1 MNKNFMKL
9 LKKAKKGD
17 KKARD
22 ELASL
27 NLGLI
32 WSVVKR
38 FNNRGYES
46 DDLFQIGSIGLL
58 KAIDKFDFSY
68 NVKFSTYAVP
78 MIMGEIRRFIRDDN
92 PIKVSR
98 SLKELAIKIKKA
110 KEYLTDI
117 LKREPTVKE
126 LSKELDISVEE
137 LVMGIESSQYPISLN
152 AATFEGDGKP
162 LYLIDQIDSNNV
174 KQNNWFDSIALKEAL
189 SRLEKTER
197 QIIVLR
203 YYKDMT
209 QTKVG
214 ELLNMTQVQVS
225 RKERKILKKIKKY
238 MS

>member
-1 MNKNFMKL
+1 MDKDFMKL

-22 ELASL
+22 KLVSL

-38 FNNRGYES
+38 FNNRGHEP

-98 SLKELAIKIKKA
+98 SLKELAIKIKQA
-110 KEYLTDI
+110 KECLTDI
-117 LKREPTVKE
+117 LEREPTIKE
-126 LSKELDISVEE
+126 LAKELNISVEE
-137 LVMGIESSQYPISLN
+137 LIMGIESSQYPMSLN
-152 AATFEGDGKP
+152 AATYEDNGSS
-162 LYLIDQIDSNNV
+162 LYLIDQIDSNKV
-174 KQNNWFDSIALKEAL
+174 RESNWFDSIALKEAL
-189 SRLEKTER
+189 SKLEKTER
-197 QIIVLR
+197 QIIILR

-209 QTKVG
+209 QTKVA

-225 RKERKILKKIKKY
+225 RQERKILQKIRNY